1 MRRGRLPALAVTVFL
16 AVAAAGV
23 PTLGADRSE
32 SVIPFGRIVTVLQ
45 SPRCLNCH
53 TDAAHAFPRQGDDRH
68 RHLFNVVR
76 GEDGHGAAGLH
87 CSTCHQD
94 ANNRASGVP
103 GAPGWHLAPLS
114 MAWEGL
120 SAGEICRAVL
130 DPARNGGRDHAAL
143 ADHFAHESL
152 VSWAWAPGSDHN
164 GRART
169 LPPMAHDEFNRTVE
183 RWLATGAACPD

>member
-1 MRRGRLPALAVTVFL
+1 MNIRLFPALGAALLL
-16 AVAAAGV
+16 AFAASAPRAEA
-23 PTLGADRSE
+23 PTAE
-32 SVIPFGRIVTVLQ
+32 SQMLFGRIAMVLK

-76 GEDGHGAAGLH
+76 GAADVGAPGLH
-87 CSTCHQD
+87 CGTCHQD
-94 ANNRASGVP
+94 RNNAASGVP
-103 GAPGWHLAPLS
+103 GAPSWHLAPLS

-120 SAGEICRAVL
+120 SDAQICRALL
-130 DPARNGGRDHAAL
+130 DPARNGQRNAAAL

-152 VSWAWAPGSDHN
+152 VSWAWAPGTDHN

-169 LPPMAHDEFNRTVE
+169 TAPLTHEEFDRTVE
-183 RWLATGAACPD
+183 RWLATGAACPQ